1 MADPLTHERVPNH
14 RVLTKAQAAVVLR
27 REKVDD
33 IQKVPFILFSDPV
46 LAALRLEGKQMEIG
60 DLVEIN
66 RSSLTTIKKL
76 SWRVIVNE

>member
-33 IQKVPFILFSDPV
+33 IEKVPSILFSDPV

>member
-33 IQKVPFILFSDPV
+33 IENVPFILFSDPV

-76 SWRVIVNE
+76 SWRVIVSE